1 MTGTNLPISGTTY
14 VARAGELDDVKA
26 RVRDGCLVTL
36 TGSGGCGKTRLAL
49 EVARQ
54 LESDFVDG
62 VWLVELA
69 QLSDPEL
76 VVQAVAAGLNLRDVQ
91 GQALIA
97 TLCTALQD
105 KHLLLIL
112 DNCEHLIDACA
123 RLANTLLRS
132 CRGLHILATSRETLA
147 IAGEITWRVPSL
159 RAPPLDHLP
168 STEILLTYEA
178 IRLFVE
184 RAAAAQP
191 AFAVTD
197 TNGPIVASICHRLD
211 GIPLAL
217 ELAAATVRGL
227 SVGQLAARL
236 DRRFELLTGGSRAT
250 LPRQQTLAAT
260 VAWSYDLLDSG
271 ERALFNQLGVFAG
284 SFSLEAAE
292 AICGASDAGC
302 QLSEDGPVDGRH
314 LPSASLD
321 VLSRLLRLVDKSLVL
336 ADEGTDG
343 VVRYRLLETLRQFA
357 RDRLSSQDDA
367 VDVRRRHV
375 RHYVSLAEAAEPN
388 LVGATQG
395 EWLDRLEAEHDDLRA
410 ALRWAM
416 EMSVAEQCLRL
427 TGALWRFWFVRGY
440 LGEGLRWS
448 EEAIAVAKS
457 DLSQPKTRAMAA
469 NPFLPKVLNGAG
481 VLAHYRGDYGKA
493 ARLCGEGLAVSR
505 QLGDQLGVADAL
517 NGLAL
522 VARSGGNFQ
531 AASTMYEESLAILRL
546 AGSAAHL
553 AYTLGYSGYTIWCL
567 GDLTTARRRYD
578 ESLALYQTLGDRAG
592 IATALVMQGL
602 WAHHAGDYRTAR
614 IHFEQA
620 LGLFLAV
627 GDRRSIARTV
637 RNLADVALA
646 QANYANALELY
657 DESLIRFRE
666 LGDKYFIAL
675 CLLGFGYLNGRH
687 GNLDRAATLLGAGA
701 ALRTTIGGQLT
712 RWDLGDFERE
722 RELIQIDLGEAAFAA
737 AFARGEVLT
746 LEDAIVLA
754 RQLPDVPEATPT
766 AVAAASATVTPHA
779 GRPSSSSGPFG
790 LTARELDVLRLV
802 ATGLTDAQVA
812 DELVLSP
819 RTINSH
825 LHSIYGKLGVSSRSA
840 ATRHALER
848 KLV

>member
-1 MTGTNLPISGTTY
+1 MTRTNLPISATTF
-14 VARAGELDDVKA
+14 VARVGEIERVKE
-26 RVRDGCLVTL
+26 RLGDGRLLTL
-36 TGSGGCGKTRLAL
+36 SGSGGCGKTRLAL
-49 EVARQ
+49 EVARR

-69 QLSDPEL
+69 QLTDPEL
-76 VVQAVAAGLNLRDVQ
+76 VVQAVAAALNVREVP
-91 GQALIA
+91 GQALLG
-97 TLCTALQD
+97 TLCTALQE
-105 KHLLLIL
+105 KRLLLIL
-112 DNCEHLIDACA
+112 DNCEHLVDSCA
-123 RLANTLLRS
+123 RLANALLQS
-132 CRGLHILATSRETLA
+132 CRGLHILATSREALA

-159 RAPPLDHLP
+159 RLPPPDHLP
-168 STEILLTYEA
+168 ATETLVTYEA

-184 RAAAAQP
+184 RATAVQP
-191 AFAVTD
+191 DFAISD
-197 TNGPIVASICHRLD
+197 QNASIVASVCHRLD

-217 ELAAATVRGL
+217 ELAAARVRGL

-271 ERALFNQLGVFAG
+271 ERTLFSRLGVFAG

-292 AICGASDAGC
+292 AICGTSNTA
-302 QLSEDGPVDGRH
+302 
-314 LPSASLD
+314 LD
-321 VLSRLLRLVDKSLVL
+321 VLNRLLRLVDKSLVL

-357 RDRLSSQDDA
+357 RDRLSSSQDD
-367 VDVRRRHV
+367 VSDIQRRHAS
-375 RHYVSLAEAAEPN
+375 HYVSLAEEAEPN
-388 LVGATQG
+388 LVGASQG

-416 EMSVAEQCLRL
+416 EKRVAEQALHL
-427 TGALWRFWFVRGY
+427 GGALWRFWFVRGY

-448 EEAIAVAKS
+448 EEAIAIAKS
-457 DLSQPKTRAMAA
+457 DLSQNAPNTAL
-469 NPFLPKVLNGAG
+469 NPLLAKVLNGAG

-493 ARLCGEGLAVSR
+493 ARLCGEGLALSR

-531 AASTMYEESLAILRL
+531 AASAMYEESLAILRL

-567 GDLTTARRRYD
+567 GDLKTARWRYE
-578 ESLALYQTLGDRAG
+578 ESLAMYRTLGDRAG
-592 IATALVMQGL
+592 IATALVLQGL
-602 WAHHAGDYRTAR
+602 WAHHAGDYGTAR
-614 IHFEQA
+614 THFEQA
-620 LGLFLAV
+620 IGLFRAV

-637 RNLADVALA
+637 HNLADVALA

-657 DESLIRFRE
+657 DESLTRFRE
-666 LGDKYFIAL
+666 LGDKYFIAV
-675 CLLGFGYLNGRH
+675 CLMGFGYLNERQGH
-687 GNLDRAATLLGAGA
+687 LDRAATLLGAAA
-701 ALRTTIGGQLT
+701 ALRSAIGGQLS
-712 RWDLGDFERE
+712 RWDTGDLERE
-722 RELIQIDLGEAAFAA
+722 HALIQAGLGEAAFAA
-737 AFARGEVLT
+737 AFARGEALT
-746 LEDAIVLA
+746 LEDAVMLA
-754 RQLPDVPEATPT
+754 RLLLEVPEPTP
-766 AVAAASATVTPHA
+766 VALAPASSSGTPHA

-812 DELVLSP
+812 DQLVLSP

-825 LHSIYGKLGVSSRSA
+825 LHSIYGKLGVTSRSA
-840 ATRHALER
+840 ATRHAVER